1 MICMHSALCHALSF
15 FLLSVCLSVCLLFRT
30 SSITYGNSQAR
41 GRIRGAVASLHHS
54 HSNAGSELHLR
65 LTPTVHSTVRSLT
78 HWVRPGMEPASSWI
92 LVRFVV
98 LCFGFVCG
106 FFFFFA
112 FLGLHLWH
120 MEAPTLWVESELQ
133 LEPTPQPQQC
143 RIHPCLQPI
152 PQFTATS
159 DP

>member
-92 LVRFVV
+92 LG
-98 LCFGFVCG
+98 GFVSAAPQRELLMLLSG
-106 FFFFFA
+106 FCETA
-112 FLGLHLWH
+112 FLFCCNWSTFCFSPFPSLGR
-120 MEAPTLWVESELQ
+120 AVEKGKQINAFFSSHFCEW
-133 LEPTPQPQQC
+133 
-143 RIHPCLQPI
+143 
-152 PQFTATS
+152 
-159 DP
+159 